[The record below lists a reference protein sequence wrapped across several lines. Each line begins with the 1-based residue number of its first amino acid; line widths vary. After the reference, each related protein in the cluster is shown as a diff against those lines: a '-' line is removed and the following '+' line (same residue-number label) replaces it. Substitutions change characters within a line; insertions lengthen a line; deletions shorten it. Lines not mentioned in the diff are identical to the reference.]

1 MFKKDYTPQMWMVYS
16 TYARLV
22 QHLKINVIHYINTL
36 KKSHMI
42 TLTDAEKAFET
53 LQYKFMIKNSWETRI
68 KRKLPEL
75 DKGHLQ
81 KPTALIL

>member
-1 MFKKDYTPQMWMVYS
+1 MDGLFHICKAGS
-16 TYARLV
+16 TLEN
-22 QHLKINVIHYINTL
+22 QFNVIHYIKRL

-81 KPTALIL
+81 KPTALIIL